1 MPRRIASH
9 PRAGALIVTLA
20 VLAGVTA
27 CSSDPSS
34 PDVRPGSTTATTDP
48 PAPPPTSTEATT
60 APASTPAWP
69 PFTSSV
75 DAVSTERLGATWRPG
90 CPVGPDALR
99 LVTIPYATFEGVAA
113 TGELIVAAEVV
124 EEVVAAFRELYDARF
139 PIRKMITMEAYG
151 GDDERAG
158 EEDNTSGFNCRNVLG
173 TDRWSQHSYG
183 LAVDINPLENP
194 YLVSGEIRPPAG
206 ADYLDRT
213 DVRPGMIVEGDLV
226 FRAFTSRGFE
236 WGGFFVST
244 PDYQHF
250 ARPR

>member
-1 MPRRIASH
+1 MAGGLIIGLAMIAGGS
-9 PRAGALIVTLA
+9 
-20 VLAGVTA
+20 A

-34 PDVRPGSTTATTDP
+34 QVVEPSSTTTTSSPSQP
-48 PAPPPTSTEATT
+48 PTAPTSTSTPTSEPSTAEATT
-60 APASTPAWP
+60 PREWP

-75 DAVSTERLGATWRPG
+75 EPISTERLGVTWRPG
-90 CPVGPDALR
+90 CPVGADALR
-99 LVTIPYATFEGVAA
+99 LVTITYAQFEGGPA
-113 TGELIVAAEVV
+113 TGELIVAAEAVDD
-124 EEVVAAFRELYDARF
+124 VVAAFRDLYAARF

-151 GDDERAG
+151 GDDERASA
-158 EEDNTSGFNCRNVLG
+158 EDNTSGFNCRNVLG

-183 LAVDINPLENP
+183 LAIDINPLENP
-194 YLVSGEIRPPAG
+194 YLVGGEIRPPAG
-206 ADYLDRT
+206 AEYLDRT
-213 DVRPGMIVEGDLV
+213 DVRPGMIVEGDVV